1 MPVLGDDEIRAG
13 LASLPGWALENGII
27 CKRFMFDDF
36 LGSVMF
42 VNRITGAAQAANHH
56 PDLAIS
62 WNTVTVSLVTHSQG
76 GVTNAD
82 LAMAATIEGLG

>member
-1 MPVLGDDEIRAG
+1 MPLLGNDEIRAG
-13 LASLPGWALENGII
+13 LASLPGWDLENGVI
-27 CKRFMFDDF
+27 CKRFTFDDF

-56 PDLAIS
+56 PDLVIS

-76 GVTNAD
+76 GVTDAD
-82 LAMAATIEGLG
+82 LAMATTIEGLG

>member
-1 MPVLGDDEIRAG
+1 MPVLGDDEILAG
-13 LASLPGWALENGII
+13 LAGLSGWGLENGTV
-27 CKRFMFDDF
+27 CKQFAFDDF

-42 VNRITGAAQAANHH
+42 VNRITGAAEAANHH

-62 WNTVTVSLVTHSQG
+62 WNKVTVTLVTHSQG
-76 GVTNAD
+76 GVTDAD

>member
-13 LASLPGWALENGII
+13 LAGLPGWSLEDGAI
-27 CKRFMFDDF
+27 CKQFVFGDF

-42 VNRITGAAQAANHH
+42 VNRITGAAEAANHH
-56 PDLAIS
+56 PDLAII
-62 WNTVTVSLVTHSQG
+62 WNKVTVTLVTHSQG
-76 GVTNAD
+76 GVTDAD

>member
-13 LASLPGWALENGII
+13 LAGLSGWALENGAV
-27 CKRFMFDDF
+27 CKQFAFDDF

-42 VNRITGAAQAANHH
+42 VNRITGAAEAANHH

-62 WNTVTVSLVTHSQG
+62 WNKVTVTLVTHSQG
-76 GVTNAD
+76 GVTDAD

>member
-13 LASLPGWALENGII
+13 LASLPGWSLEKGAIRKQFAFN
-27 CKRFMFDDF
+27 DF

-42 VNRITGAAQAANHH
+42 VNRLTGAAEAANHH

-62 WNTVTVSLVTHSQG
+62 WNKVTVTLVTHSQG
-76 GVTNAD
+76 GVTAAD
-82 LAMAATIEGLG
+82 LAMADTIEGLG

>member
-13 LASLPGWALENGII
+13 LAGLPGWSLENGAI
-27 CKRFMFDDF
+27 CKQFVFDDF

-42 VNRITGAAQAANHH
+42 VNRITGAAEAANHH

-62 WNTVTVSLVTHSQG
+62 WNKVTVTLVTHSDG
-76 GVTNAD
+76 GVTDAD

>member
-1 MPVLGDDEIRAG
+1 MPVLGDDEILAG
-13 LASLPGWALENGII
+13 LAGLSGWALENGAV
-27 CKRFMFDDF
+27 CKQFVFDDF

-42 VNRITGAAQAANHH
+42 VNRITGAAEAANHH

-62 WNTVTVSLVTHSQG
+62 WNKVTVTLVTHSQG
-76 GVTNAD
+76 GVTDAD

>member
-13 LASLPGWALENGII
+13 LAGLAGWSLENGAF
-27 CKRFMFDDF
+27 CKQFVFNDF

-42 VNRITGAAQAANHH
+42 VNRITGAAEAVNHH

-62 WNTVTVSLVTHSQG
+62 WNKVTVTLVTHSQG
-76 GVTNAD
+76 GVTDAD
-82 LAMAATIEGLG
+82 LAMAATIDGLG